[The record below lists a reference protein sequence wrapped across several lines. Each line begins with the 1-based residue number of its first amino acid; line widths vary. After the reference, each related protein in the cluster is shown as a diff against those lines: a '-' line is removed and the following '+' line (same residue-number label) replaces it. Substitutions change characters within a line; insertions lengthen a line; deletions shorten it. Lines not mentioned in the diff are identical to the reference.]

1 MSCSVIR
8 CEIYKKKCIP
18 PNLNEN
24 HGVLFAAVFFFSSY
38 FEAGEA
44 SPGEKVKTK
53 KTLFSCRR
61 CHAIECIQ
69 LWKSRCVF
77 VTESGFFFLGGFF
90 LR

>member
-1 MSCSVIR
+1 MKIMV
-8 CEIYKKKCIP
+8 YY
-18 PNLNEN
+18 LQ
-24 HGVLFAAVFFFSSY
+24 LFFFFFLLSSY

-44 SPGEKVKTK
+44 SPREKVKTK

-77 VTESGFFFLGGFF
+77 VTESGFFLGFF
-90 LR
+90 FFKVMK

>member
-1 MSCSVIR
+1 MRSA
-8 CEIYKKKCIP
+8 KKKCIP

-24 HGVLFAAVFFFSSY
+24 HGVLFAAVFFFF

-44 SPGEKVKTK
+44 SPREKVKTK

-77 VTESGFFFLGGFF
+77 VTESGFFFWFFF